1 MTNQVVVIDMGL
13 STLSEDMER
22 LCRDVVRQ
30 SAQDV
35 AGHMRA
41 NISGYGTTKK
51 FYDTGA
57 TANSVLIDA
66 PDPLTREIGP
76 TTEYAI
82 YGEEGWTQT
91 KAWGHKI
98 TSGAITHEP
107 IHFAAKALKSVAPSF
122 VAAIRAAV
130 QRLGRSG

>member
-1 MTNQVVVIDMGL
+1 MTNQVEVIDMGL

-30 SAQDV
+30 AAQDV

-41 NISGYGTTKK
+41 NISGYGTTKA
-51 FYDTGA
+51 FFDTGT
-57 TANSVLIDA
+57 TANTVRIDA

-82 YGEEGWTQT
+82 YGEEGWIQT
-91 KAWGHKI
+91 KAWGHEIK
-98 TSGAITHEP
+98 TRPHRA
-107 IHFAAKALKSVAPSF
+107 IHFAAQALKSVAPSF

-130 QRLGRSG
+130 QKLGRSG